1 MLTRAVHG
9 VQEELDG
16 LAQTLHAEGTLLL
29 ETARA
34 VSAYLLAQRSDSA
47 GPLLNA
53 TAYHLRP
60 DGSAPANTVP
70 AALSSRRLTQDR
82 RNAIFINGRPNA
94 GSPAAGA
101 GQARFL
107 PERILHFS
115 WI

>member
-1 MLTRAVHG
+1 M
-9 VQEELDG
+9 QEELES

-34 VSAYLLAQRSDSA
+34 VSAYLLAQRSNSA

-70 AALSSRRLTQDR
+70 AALSNRRLTQDR
-82 RNAIFINGRPNA
+82 RNAIFINGRPDGGA
-94 GSPAAGA
+94 AAAGA
-101 GQARFL
+101 GQV
-107 PERILHFS
+107 HF
-115 WI
+115 